1 MKPWTRIEQFFKH
14 EQLRALEGLL
24 GLPEV
29 SPRDVDWNRIK
40 RILVVRQH
48 DQLGD
53 FLLSTPVFEAI
64 KKHAP
69 TAEITLV
76 ARNYTASLARHHRY
90 IDDIMVVFE
99 HGRYWTGANI
109 SRFTKQLGRGYD
121 LAVVLNTVSH
131 SLTSDLVARFSRA
144 RYILGS
150 SNRLFSGTSRNFFYH
165 LNAPFLGDRVRHQ
178 SERNLDIIRYLGI
191 ECDSSREAIFL
202 TGEEK
207 QWAKNQL
214 SGLGIDD
221 KKKVVV
227 VHPGAGKIGNRW
239 PVDSFAEVARR
250 LADACG
256 AQVIVT
262 SGSNENELASQFLQ
276 LMSSQAF
283 GWNSAHLRQVAAMI
297 SQADLLLCND
307 TGIMHVCA
315 AVGTPFIAVFGPT
328 DPQEWKPVGDEFIAI
343 RGKDFTCLSVPE
355 NAVFEAA
362 MSLLDK

>member
-1 MKPWTRIEQFFKH
+1 LKPWTRIEQYFKH
-14 EQLRALEGLL
+14 KQLRALEGIL
-24 GLPEV
+24 GLPEI

-53 FLLSTPVFEAI
+53 FLLSTPVFGAI

-69 TAEITLV
+69 TVEITLV
-76 ARNYTASLARHHRY
+76 ARSYTASLARHHRY
-90 IDDIMVVFE
+90 IDDIMVVYE
-99 HGRYWTGANI
+99 QGRYWTGASL
-109 SRFTKQLGRGYD
+109 SRFIKQLGRGYD
-121 LAVVLNTVSH
+121 LVVVLNTVSH

-150 SNRLFSGTSRNFFYH
+150 SHRLFSGTSRNFFYN
-165 LNAPFLGDRVRHQ
+165 LNAPFLSEPGRHQ

-202 TGEEK
+202 TEDEK

-214 SGLGIDD
+214 SALGIDN

-239 PVDSFAEVARR
+239 PVDRFARVASR
-250 LADACG
+250 LADECG
-256 AQVIVT
+256 AQVIVI
-262 SGSNENELASQFLQ
+262 SGANENELTSQFLQ
-276 LMSSQAF
+276 LMPSQAF
-283 GWNSAHLRQVAAMI
+283 GWNSAYLRQVAAMI
-297 SQADLLLCND
+297 SQTDLLLCND

-315 AVGTPFIAVFGPT
+315 AVGTPFVAVFGPT
-328 DPQEWKPVGDEFIAI
+328 DPLEWKPVGEEFIAI
-343 RGKDFTCLSVPE
+343 RGKDLTCLSVAE

-362 MSLLDK
+362 MSLLHK